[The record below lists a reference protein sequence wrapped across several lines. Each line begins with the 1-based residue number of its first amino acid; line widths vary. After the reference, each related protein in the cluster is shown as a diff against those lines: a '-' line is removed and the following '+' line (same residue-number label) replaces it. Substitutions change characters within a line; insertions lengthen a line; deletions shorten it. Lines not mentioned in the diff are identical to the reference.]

1 MLTEER
7 EKYIMAT
14 DENHESNL
22 AFYGFP
28 DNLPTPKSPTRSP
41 TPVASPAQIEVQQQQ
56 LTWVDAAAL
65 VVIMGPLRQY
75 VKCSPSSVV

>member
-14 DENHESNL
+14 DENHKSNL

-28 DNLPTPKSPTRSP
+28 DDLPTPELPTRSY
-41 TPVASPAQIEVQQQQ
+41 TPVASLARIEVQQQQ

-65 VVIMGPLRQY
+65 VVIVGPLRQY